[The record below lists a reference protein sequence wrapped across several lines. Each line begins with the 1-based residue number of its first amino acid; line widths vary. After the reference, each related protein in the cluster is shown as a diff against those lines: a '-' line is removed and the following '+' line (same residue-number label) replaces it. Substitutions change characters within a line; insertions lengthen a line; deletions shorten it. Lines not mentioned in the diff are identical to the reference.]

1 MKLKEIP
8 TNAEEIDFDENNNEE
23 EELSTAEKLS
33 IVMIRME
40 YRKKNC
46 NIIDTLWQLA

>member
-23 EELSTAEKLS
+23 EELSTAEKAVNS
-33 IVMIRME
+33 DDQDGVQKKIVI
-40 YRKKNC
+40 
-46 NIIDTLWQLA
+46 